1 MHGMVSMIEQYYPL
15 FVMVSIICASIGGII
30 ATRNITRTSP
40 ISNKIKRQYDLYIS
54 DLETTNKRLTGKVSQ
69 MKKTITLSPDEAG
82 DPFSAIGS
90 IIDQIAPQLP
100 PAIRPL
106 LKNKK
111 AVEFVSNYVQQN
123 PDAIKSI
130 VEKFTSKQKGNSSQS
145 TPAESGGT
153 L

>member
-1 MHGMVSMIEQYYPL
+1 
-15 FVMVSIICASIGGII
+15 
-30 ATRNITRTSP
+30 
-40 ISNKIKRQYDLYIS
+40 
-54 DLETTNKRLTGKVSQ
+54 

-130 VEKFTSKQKGNSSQS
+130 VEKFTSKQKGNNGQS
-145 TPAESGGT
+145 TPAENTGT

>member
-1 MHGMVSMIEQYYPL
+1 MIEQFIPYL
-15 FVMVSIICASIGGII
+15 VMVCIVFGGICAVVT
-30 ATRNITRTSP
+30 TRNITRSAP

-54 DLETTNKRLTGKVSQ
+54 DLESSNKRLNGKLNQ
-69 MKKTITLSPDEAG
+69 MKKSISISPEEAD

-90 IIDQIAPQLP
+90 VLDQIAPQLP

-111 AVEFVSNYVQQN
+111 ALDFISNYVQQN

-130 VEKFTSKQKGNSSQS
+130 VEKFTSKQPGKTS
-145 TPAESGGT
+145 TTTTTEDKST

>member
-1 MHGMVSMIEQYYPL
+1 MIEQFIPYL
-15 FVMVSIICASIGGII
+15 VMVSIVFGGICAVVT
-30 ATRNITRTSP
+30 TRNITRSAP
-40 ISNKIKRQYDLYIS
+40 ISTKIKRQYDLYIS
-54 DLETTNKRLTGKVSQ
+54 DLESSNKRLNGKLNQ
-69 MKKTITLSPDEAG
+69 MKKSISISPEEAD

-90 IIDQIAPQLP
+90 VLDQIAPQLP

-111 AVEFVSNYVQQN
+111 AVDFISNYVQQN

-130 VEKFTSKQKGNSSQS
+130 VEKFTSKQPGKSSTTTTTENES
-145 TPAESGGT
+145 T

>member
-1 MHGMVSMIEQYYPL
+1 MIEQFIPYL
-15 FVMVSIICASIGGII
+15 VMVSIVFGGICAVVT
-30 ATRNITRTSP
+30 TRNITRSAP
-40 ISNKIKRQYDLYIS
+40 ISTKIKRQYDLYIS
-54 DLETTNKRLTGKVSQ
+54 DLESSNKRLNGKLNQ
-69 MKKTITLSPDEAG
+69 MKKSISISPEEAD

-90 IIDQIAPQLP
+90 VLDQIAPQLP

-111 AVEFVSNYVQQN
+111 AVDFISNYVQQN

-130 VEKFTSKQKGNSSQS
+130 VEKFTNKQPGKSSAAATTENES
-145 TPAESGGT
+145 T

>member
-1 MHGMVSMIEQYYPL
+1 
-15 FVMVSIICASIGGII
+15 
-30 ATRNITRTSP
+30 
-40 ISNKIKRQYDLYIS
+40 
-54 DLETTNKRLTGKVSQ
+54 
-69 MKKTITLSPDEAG
+69 MKKSISISPEEAD

-90 IIDQIAPQLP
+90 VLDQIAPQLP

-111 AVEFVSNYVQQN
+111 AVDFISNYVQQN

-130 VEKFTSKQKGNSSQS
+130 VEKFTSKQKGNNNQS
-145 TPAESGGT
+145 TPAESSGT

>member
-15 FVMVSIICASIGGII
+15 FVMVSIICASVGGII

-130 VEKFTSKQKGNSSQS
+130 VEKFTSKQQS
-145 TPAESGGT
+145 KSASTTTAESGGT

>member
-1 MHGMVSMIEQYYPL
+1 MIEQFLPYL
-15 FVMVSIICASIGGII
+15 VMVSIVFGGICAVVT
-30 ATRNITRTSP
+30 TRNITRSAP
-40 ISNKIKRQYDLYIS
+40 ISTKIKRQYDLYIA
-54 DLETTNKRLTGKVSQ
+54 DLESSNKRLNGKLNQ
-69 MKKTITLSPDEAG
+69 MKKSITISPDEAG

-111 AVEFVSNYVQQN
+111 AVDFLTNYVQQN

-130 VEKFTSKQKGNSSQS
+130 VEKFTSKQPGKSSTTTTTENES
-145 TPAESGGT
+145 T

>member
-1 MHGMVSMIEQYYPL
+1 MIEQFLPYL
-15 FVMVSIICASIGGII
+15 VMVSIVFGGICAVVT
-30 ATRNITRTSP
+30 TRNITRSAP
-40 ISNKIKRQYDLYIS
+40 ISTKIKRQYDLYIS
-54 DLETTNKRLTGKVSQ
+54 DLESSNKRLNGKLNQ
-69 MKKTITLSPDEAG
+69 MKKSITITPDEAG

-130 VEKFTSKQKGNSSQS
+130 VEKFTNKQQGKSSATTTTENES
-145 TPAESGGT
+145 T

>member
-1 MHGMVSMIEQYYPL
+1 MIEQFIPYL
-15 FVMVSIICASIGGII
+15 VMVSIVFGGICAVVT
-30 ATRNITRTSP
+30 TRNITRSAP
-40 ISNKIKRQYDLYIS
+40 ISTKIKRQYDLYIS
-54 DLETTNKRLTGKVSQ
+54 DLETSNKRLNGKVNQ
-69 MKKTITLSPDEAG
+69 MKKTITLDPEEAT

-100 PAIRPL
+100 ASIRPL

-123 PDAIKSI
+123 PDAVKSI
-130 VEKFTSKQKGNSSQS
+130 VEKFTSKQNKNSAAETATNES
-145 TPAESGGT
+145 T

>member
-1 MHGMVSMIEQYYPL
+1 MIEQFVPYL
-15 FVMVSIICASIGGII
+15 VMVSIVFGGICAVVT
-30 ATRNITRTSP
+30 TRNITRSAP
-40 ISNKIKRQYDLYIS
+40 ISTKIKRQYDLYIS
-54 DLETTNKRLTGKVSQ
+54 DLESSNKRLNGKLNQ
-69 MKKTITLSPDEAG
+69 MKKSISISPEEAD

-90 IIDQIAPQLP
+90 VLDQIAPQLP

-111 AVEFVSNYVQQN
+111 AVDFISNYVQQN

-130 VEKFTSKQKGNSSQS
+130 VEKFTSKQSGKASATTTTENES
-145 TPAESGGT
+145 T

>member
-1 MHGMVSMIEQYYPL
+1 MIEQFLPYL
-15 FVMVSIICASIGGII
+15 VMVCIVFGGLCAVVT
-30 ATRNITRTSP
+30 TRNITRSAP
-40 ISNKIKRQYDLYIS
+40 ISTKIKRQYDLYIS
-54 DLETTNKRLTGKVSQ
+54 DLESSNKRLNGKLNQ
-69 MKKTITLSPDEAG
+69 MKKSISISPEEAD

-90 IIDQIAPQLP
+90 VLDQIAPQLP

-111 AVEFVSNYVQQN
+111 AVDFISNYVQQN

-130 VEKFTSKQKGNSSQS
+130 VEKFTSKQSGKSSATTTTENES
-145 TPAESGGT
+145 T